1 MSSPFLLIPES
12 EWVASNTLA
21 FAIRDGFPV
30 SPGHTL
36 VIPRRPVAT
45 WFDAT
50 LEEQRALFELV
61 DEVKRGLD
69 AKLKPDGYNLG
80 INVGAAAGQTVFHL
94 HVHVIPRFQDDVAD
108 ARGGIR
114 HVIPGKGNYLAVQ
127 AKPLATGGREDPFL
141 NHLEPLFSRAS
152 DIAVLAAFVQ
162 DSGLEVLR
170 QSVDAALA
178 RGARVRILTGDY
190 LTITQAEALRR
201 LLDWMDEDSVLQG
214 SARGH
219 FEARVVEVER
229 ERISSFHPKSWRFK
243 GPGLAVAYVGSSNIS
258 RSALKT
264 GIEWN
269 LRVEQDRDPRA
280 WSEVVDAFE
289 LWWDRAAPLEAD
301 WVEQYALRARITE
314 RVVSPGEHEPTPPP
328 RQPHV
333 LQQQALLQLRKSREE
348 GRRRA
353 LVVLATGLG
362 KTWLAALDVAAFREE
377 RDARP
382 RVLFLAHREELLVQA
397 AETFRRQFPTLRFGW
412 YVGAKSSLAGDL
424 VFASVQKL
432 SNPDG
437 LETLREAAPF
447 DYVIVDEVHHAAA
460 ASYRA
465 ILSRL
470 DPAFLL
476 GLTATPE
483 RADDGDVLGLFDD
496 HLAYRAD
503 LGEGIQQGLLTP
515 FAYFGLKDDVPYE
528 NIPWRSRSFD
538 SEALTQAVQTEARM
552 KTLWR
557 AWEEHAASR
566 TLVFCVSVSHANYV
580 QQWLRRQGVRVAAV
594 YSGPGSA
601 DRAQALRELGTGTL
615 DAVCS
620 VDLFNEGVD
629 VPSID
634 RVVMLRPTESPVVFL
649 QQLGRGLR
657 KHDGKERVTVIDFV
671 GNHRMFLDRVRTLLA
686 LGRSPVSLRDFLV
699 HDKQPELPPG
709 CSVQVSLEAKKL
721 LQHFLSPGET
731 DVARMYRELRT
742 ARGERPTIGELY
754 RSGYSPASLHK
765 KDEYAGWFHFVE
777 AERDLTEAQAR
788 ALKQDPGWFR
798 NLELTPMSKCFKMVS
813 LEALLEEE
821 ALWGGLSL
829 SELARRSLAILQRSP
844 ELLQDLDG
852 VTALDDP
859 REPSASKF
867 LAYWMT
873 EPVHAWTQDSK
884 WFRVEGDKLVPRFAV
899 SEDAREAFEEM
910 TQELVEYRLGQY
922 RRRRLIQRQGPGMA
936 FEAQVISNGRH
947 PILKLP
953 DRQQRPDLPSG
964 LTDIRIPEG
973 ALWRFNFVKIA
984 VNVAK
989 PAGEEENQLPVLLTQ
1004 WFGDR
1009 AGKPGTAFRVR
1020 FTPRTEGWSAEPVKA
1035 EVIPFIRPVRLV
1047 AFPTLRAAAGAAS
1060 HALSLEQAPEAEHVR
1075 LPIQAQGEGLFVVR
1089 ASGNSMNGGER
1100 PIRNGDWLVMRYARD
1115 LSLHAMEGKVAL
1127 IQVPDAAG
1135 YAYQVKRL
1143 VKDEGR
1149 WALRSDNPSHATS
1162 EAGADMVPIA
1172 LLVEVVTP
1180 ESVGPEHGA
1189 RLTDEQL
1196 MDRFG
1201 LTTTPKTGRH
1211 EGHLFLFA
1219 TGEGVFEAP
1228 GFLASRIAEK
1238 RPGET
1243 ALVFSRESPVVPWL
1257 YRGSAQWDEQTDR
1270 WTLAD
1275 GRVSGDDHP

>member
-21 FAIRDGFPV
+21 FAIRDASPA

-50 LEEQRALFELV
+50 AEEQRALFSLV

-69 AKLKPDGYNLG
+69 AELKPDGYNLG
-80 INVGAAAGQTVFHL
+80 VNVGAAAGQTVFHL
-94 HVHVIPRFQDDVAD
+94 HVHVIPRFQGDVAD

-114 HVIPGKGNYLAVQ
+114 HVIPGKGNYLATQ
-127 AKPLATGGREDPFL
+127 AKPLATGGMEDPFL
-141 NHLEPLFSRAS
+141 HHLEPLFSRAL

-214 SARGH
+214 GARGH
-219 FEARVVEVER
+219 FEARVVEVEKAR
-229 ERISSFHPKSWRFK
+229 VSSFHPKSWRFK

-280 WSEVVDAFE
+280 WREVVDAFE
-289 LWWDRAAPLEAD
+289 VWWERAAPLEAD
-301 WVEQYALRARITE
+301 WVEQYARRARITE
-314 RVVSPGEHEPTPPP
+314 RVVATVEQEPALPP
-328 RQPHV
+328 RQPHL
-333 LQQQALLQLRKSREE
+333 LQQEALRALRSSRGE

-362 KTWLAALDVAAFREE
+362 KTWLAALDVAAFGEE
-377 RDARP
+377 RAAQP

-397 AETFRRQFPTLRFGW
+397 AETFRRQFPSLRFGW
-412 YVGAKSSLAGDL
+412 YVGAKSSLAGEL

-437 LETLREAAPF
+437 LQALREAAPF

-483 RADDGDVLGLFDD
+483 RADEGDVLGLFDD

-515 FAYFGLKDDVPYE
+515 FAYFGLKDDIPYE

-538 SEALTQAVQTEARM
+538 PEALTLAVQTEARM

-580 QQWLRRQGVRVAAV
+580 QQWLSTQGVRVAAV

-601 DRAQALRELGTGTL
+601 DRAQALRELGNGTL
-615 DAVCS
+615 DAVCA

-634 RVVMLRPTESPVVFL
+634 RVVMLRPTESSVVFL

-657 KHDGKERVTVIDFV
+657 KHDGKQRVTVIDFV

-686 LGRSPVSLRDFLV
+686 LGRSSISLRDFLV
-699 HDKQPELPPG
+699 HGKQPELPPG

-721 LQHFLSPGET
+721 LQHFLAPGET
-731 DVARMYRELRT
+731 DAARAYRELRT
-742 ARGERPTIGELY
+742 LRGQRPTIGELY
-754 RSGYSPASLHK
+754 RSGHSPASLLK
-765 KDEYAGWFHFVE
+765 RDEYAGWFHFVG

-788 ALKQDPGWFR
+788 ALKQESGWFR
-798 NLELTPMSKCFKMVS
+798 NLELTPMSKCFEMVL
-813 LEALLEEE
+813 LEALLEAE

-829 SELARRSLAILQRSP
+829 PELAHRSLSILQRSP
-844 ELLQDLDG
+844 ELLQDLEG

-859 REPSASKF
+859 REPSTSKF
-867 LAYWMT
+867 LAFWKT
-873 EPVHAWTQDSK
+873 EPVREWTKDGK
-884 WFRVEGDKLVPRFAV
+884 WFRIEGDRLVPRFTV
-899 SEDAREAFEEM
+899 SEDTREAFEEM
-910 TQELVEYRLGQY
+910 TRELVEYRLAQY
-922 RRRRLIQRQGPGMA
+922 RRRRLIQGQVPGTA
-936 FEAQVISNGRH
+936 FEAQIISNGRH

-964 LTDIRIPEG
+964 LTDIRLPDG
-973 ALWRFNFVKIA
+973 TLWRFNFVKIA

-989 PAGEEENQLPVLLTQ
+989 SVDAAENQLAVLLTQ

-1020 FTPRTEGWSAEPVKA
+1020 FTPRTEGWSVEPVNA
-1035 EVIPFIRPVRLV
+1035 AVIAFMRPVRLV

-1060 HALSLEQAPEAEHVR
+1060 HALSLEEAPDAEHVR
-1075 LPIQAQGEGLFVVR
+1075 LPIQAQGDGLFVVR
-1089 ASGNSMNGGER
+1089 ASGDSMNGGER
-1100 PIRNGDWLVMRYARD
+1100 PIRNGDWLVMRYSRD
-1115 LSLHAMEGKVAL
+1115 LSLQEMEGKVAL

-1143 VKDEGR
+1143 VKDKGH
-1149 WALRSDNPSHATS
+1149 WALRSDNPNHATS

-1172 LLVEVVTP
+1172 LLVEVVPP
-1180 ESVGPEHGA
+1180 ERVGPERGA
-1189 RLTDEQL
+1189 QLTDEQL
-1196 MDRFG
+1196 MARFG
-1201 LTTTPKTGRH
+1201 LTKVPKTGRH

-1219 TGEGVFEAP
+1219 TGESAFTEPGV
-1228 GFLASRIAEK
+1228 LASRIAER

-1243 ALVFSRESPVVPWL
+1243 AFVFTREAPEAPWH
-1257 YRGSAQWDEQTDR
+1257 YQGSAHWDEQTDR

-1275 GRVSGDDHP
+1275 

>member
-1 MSSPFLLIPES
+1 MSSPFLLIPEA

-21 FAIRDGFPV
+21 FAIRDGSPV

-36 VIPRRPVAT
+36 VIPRRSVAT

-50 LEEQRALFELV
+50 AEEQRALFELV

-69 AKLKPDGYNLG
+69 TQLRPDGYNLG
-80 INVGAAAGQTVFHL
+80 INVGVAAGQTVFHL

-114 HVIPGKGNYLAVQ
+114 HVIPGKGNYLAAQ
-127 AKPLATGGREDPFL
+127 TKPLATGGLEDPFL
-141 NHLEPLFSRAS
+141 THLEPLFSRAL

-201 LLDWMDEDSVLQG
+201 LLDWMDEDTVLKG
-214 SARGH
+214 GARGH
-219 FEARVVEVER
+219 FEARVVEVEKAR
-229 ERISSFHPKSWRFK
+229 VSSFHPKSWRFK

-269 LRVEQDRDPRA
+269 LRVEQDRDPKA

-289 LWWDRAAPLEAD
+289 LWWERASPLEAD
-301 WVEQYALRARITE
+301 WVEQYARRARIME
-314 RVVSPGEHEPTPPP
+314 RVVAPVEQEPALPP
-328 RQPHV
+328 RQPHI
-333 LQQQALLQLRKSREE
+333 LQQEALLALRTSRGE

-362 KTWLAALDVAAFREE
+362 KTWLAALDVAAFGDE
-377 RDARP
+377 RAEKP

-397 AETFRRQFPTLRFGW
+397 AETFRRQFPSLRFGW
-412 YVGAKSSLAGDL
+412 FVGAKSSLAGDL

-432 SNPDG
+432 SNPEG
-437 LETLREAAPF
+437 LQALREAAAF

-470 DPAFLL
+470 EPAFLL

-483 RADDGDVLGLFDD
+483 RADDGDILGLFDD

-503 LGEGIQQGLLTP
+503 LGEGIQQGLLAP

-538 SEALTQAVQTEARM
+538 PEALSEAVQTEARM

-566 TLVFCVSVSHANYV
+566 TLVFCVSVSHANCV
-580 QQWLRRQGVRVAAV
+580 QQWLSRQGVRVAAV
-594 YSGPGSA
+594 YSGPDSA
-601 DRAQALRELGTGTL
+601 DRAQALRELGNGTL

-634 RVVMLRPTESPVVFL
+634 RVVLLRPTESPVVFL

-686 LGRSPVSLRDFLV
+686 LGRSSVSLRDFLV
-699 HDKQPELPPG
+699 QGKQPELPPG
-709 CSVQVSLEAKKL
+709 CSVQVALEAKQL
-721 LQHFLSPGET
+721 LQHFLAPGET

-742 ARGERPTIGELY
+742 VRGQRPTIGELY
-754 RSGYSPASLHK
+754 RSGYSPASLLK
-765 KDEYAGWFHFVE
+765 RDAYAGWFHFVE

-788 ALKQDPGWFR
+788 TLKQDPGWFR
-798 NLELTPMSKCFKMVS
+798 NLELTPMSKCFKLVL
-813 LEALLEEE
+813 LEALLEAE

-829 SELARRSLAILQRSP
+829 SELAHRSLSILQRSP

-852 VTALDDP
+852 VTTLDDP

-867 LAYWMT
+867 LAFWTANPVT
-873 EPVHAWTQDSK
+873 EWTQDGR
-884 WFRVEGDKLVPRFAV
+884 WFRIEGDRLVPRFTV
-899 SEDAREAFEEM
+899 SEDTRAAFEEM
-910 TQELVEYRLGQY
+910 TRELVEYRLAQY
-922 RRRRLIQRQGPGMA
+922 RRRRLVQSQAPGTA
-936 FEAQVISNGRH
+936 FEAQVITNGRH

-953 DRQQRPDLPSG
+953 ERQQRPDLPSG
-964 LTDIRIPEG
+964 LTDVRVPDG
-973 ALWRFNFVKIA
+973 AVWRFNFVKIA
-984 VNVAK
+984 VNVAR
-989 PAGEEENQLPVLLTQ
+989 PSGTEENQLPKLLTQ
-1004 WFGDR
+1004 WFGDA
-1009 AGKPGTAFRVR
+1009 AGKRGTAFRVR
-1020 FTPRTEGWSAEPVKA
+1020 FTPRTEGWSVEPIQA
-1035 EVIPFIRPVRLV
+1035 EVIPFKRAVRCV

-1060 HALSLEQAPEAEHVR
+1060 HVLALEQAPEAEHVR
-1075 LPIQAQGEGLFVVR
+1075 LPIQAQGDGLFAVR
-1089 ASGNSMNGGER
+1089 ATGDSMNGGER

-1115 LSLHAMEGKVAL
+1115 LSLQAMEGRVAL

-1143 VKDEGR
+1143 AKDEGR
-1149 WALRSDNPSHATS
+1149 WVLRSDNPSYATS
-1162 EAGADMVPIA
+1162 QAAEGLMPIA

-1180 ESVGPEHGA
+1180 ESVGPTPGA
-1189 RLTDEQL
+1189 QLTDEQL
-1196 MDRFG
+1196 MGRFG
-1201 LTTTPKTGRH
+1201 LSAVPKTGRH
-1211 EGHLFLFA
+1211 EGHLFLMA
-1219 TGEGVFEAP
+1219 TGEGEFEAL
-1228 GFLASRIAEK
+1228 GVMASRIADR

-1243 ALVFSRESPVVPWL
+1243 AFVFSREAPLAPWL
-1257 YRGSAQWDEQTDR
+1257 YRGSAQWDEQTNR
-1270 WTLAD
+1270 WTLNI
-1275 GRVSGDDHP
+1275 